1 MKKLLSLVS
10 FLLLIS
16 ISFMSPAFAGSHEKK
31 TENTEEV
38 TKTEQAE
45 KQTEETKKKV
55 TEDSAEESSETKK
68 QGAEEEEEPDCD

>member
-31 TENTEEV
+31 TENTEEM
-38 TKTEQAE
+38 TKTEQVAE
-45 KQTEETKKKV
+45 QMEEKKKKV
-55 TEDSAEESSETKK
+55 MESSADESSETKK
-68 QGAEEEEEPDCD
+68 QDGAEEEEPDCD